1 MILAKLEPLEQNEI
15 ILQIEFKSTQFDF
28 KVYISFQSLFDYLFK
43 LDLKFASTLRSLKWW
58 TKDLKLLN

>member
-28 KVYISFQSLFDYLFK
+28 KVYISFQFLHLFDYLFK
-43 LDLKFASTLRSLKWW
+43 LDLKFASTLRSLKR
-58 TKDLKLLN
+58 

>member
-28 KVYISFQSLFDYLFK
+28 KVYISFQFLFDYLFK
-43 LDLKFASTLRSLKWW
+43 LDLKFASTLRSLKR
-58 TKDLKLLN
+58 